1 MFVGS
6 QAPDHATCPTAS
18 NPNAPCPI
26 GAYSQL
32 GFKVITL
39 TG

>member
-6 QAPDHATCPTAS
+6 QAPDNAKCPTAS
-18 NPNAPCPI
+18 DPNAPCPI
-26 GAYSQL
+26 GAYNQL

-39 TG
+39 SK